1 MSAETLV
8 VIPVRAGSQGIP
20 RKGLQTVAGKPL
32 VVHAIEL
39 AQRWQARHADPGD
52 VRIAVSTD
60 WPEVAGVAAMH
71 GVEIL
76 QRPAHLATGE
86 VPLADVAKHI
96 TETDHGF
103 ARLLMLEPTAFGVA
117 VGDLDALAR
126 HQDDPT
132 MDRPCCTV
140 LVAQSH
146 RQTWHD
152 GRRITALV
160 NRQYRDPDDLVGTEV
175 GVRLMP
181 RACAGRRGDCNRWAR
196 AVAAHGDIVD
206 IDTWEDLALADMRA
220 ARGHVWIR
228 CIGAPKTGTGHVQ
241 RCLVLADLL
250 RRRHHVSVDVIDGAG
265 WAADRFAARGLYP
278 PKPDAH
284 PSVIVSDALGDW
296 RPPERYAA
304 APLVVLEP
312 ATTVTSAMWP
322 GGVRVIDEM
331 RDPSYAVV
339 REEVAALPPVG
350 CRPQRDEVRRVLV
363 TCGGADHDG
372 LGARIASA
380 PALAGME
387 VRLLV
392 GPAGKVPHGLGAH
405 VRVVHGADV
414 ADELWRTD
422 LVLCSGGRTRY
433 EAAAAGT
440 PAIVVCANEREA
452 THTPIEGPRLP
463 AALSAR
469 GAWQLDDAAVHEWVG
484 RALAWLRTPA
494 ERRRIAEANADL
506 SDRRGAERVVHMIE
520 AAILDG
526 MRGGSRP

>member
-1 MSAETLV
+1 MSAKTLV

-20 RKGLQTVAGKPL
+20 RKGLQMVAGKPL
-32 VVHAIEL
+32 VVHALEL
-39 AQRWQARHADPGD
+39 AQRWQARHADPSD
-52 VRIAVSTD
+52 VRVAVSTD

-71 GVEIL
+71 GAEVL

-96 TETDHGF
+96 TETDHDWT
-103 ARLLMLEPTAFGVA
+103 RLLMLEPTAFGVT

-140 LVAQSH
+140 LVDQSH
-146 RQTWHD
+146 RQTWHR
-152 GRRITALV
+152 GRRITAFV
-160 NRQYRDPDDLVGTEV
+160 NRQYREPTDLVGTEV
-175 GVRLMP
+175 GVSLMH
-181 RACAGRRGDCNRWAR
+181 RVCAARGVCGYSRP
-196 AVAAHGDIVD
+196 VEAHGAIVD
-206 IDTWEDLALADMRA
+206 IDTWADLALADMRA
-220 ARGHVWIR
+220 SRGHVWIR

-241 RCLVLADLL
+241 RCLVLADML
-250 RRRHHVSVDVIDGAG
+250 RRRHDVSVDVIDGAG
-265 WAADRFAARGLYP
+265 WAADRFAARDLYP
-278 PKPDAH
+278 LTRDAH

-296 RPPERYAA
+296 RPPERYVGT
-304 APLVVLEP
+304 PLVVLEP
-312 ATTVTSAMWP
+312 ATTVTAAMWP
-322 GGVRVIDEM
+322 GGVRVVDEM

-339 REEVAALPPVG
+339 REEVAALPPTSV
-350 CRPQRDEVRRVLV
+350 RHQREELRRVLV

-422 LVLCSGGRTRY
+422 LVICSGGRTRY

-440 PAIVVCANEREA
+440 PAIVVCANDREA
-452 THTPIEGPRLP
+452 THAPIEGPWLP
-463 AALSAR
+463 DGPR
-469 GAWQLDDAAVHEWVG
+469 TPPWEMDDAALHGWLSD
-484 RALAWLRTPA
+484 ALAEVAGLD
-494 ERRRIAEANADL
+494 ERRRITEANAGL
-506 SDRRGAERVVHMIE
+506 IDRRGAERVVSMIE
-520 AAILDG
+520 AAMLDG
-526 MRGGSRP
+526 ASGGRQP